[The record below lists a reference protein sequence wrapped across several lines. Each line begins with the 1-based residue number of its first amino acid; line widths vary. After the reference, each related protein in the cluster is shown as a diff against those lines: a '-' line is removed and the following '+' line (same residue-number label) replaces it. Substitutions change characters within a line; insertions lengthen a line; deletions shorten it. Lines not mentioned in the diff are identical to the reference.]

1 MIQEKQRQLNSL
13 MADLYELDKELYV
26 EHKNLQILQRRRDK
40 GEGITP
46 EHFRKQ
52 EEKIARIES
61 SIAQRSTALL
71 HTKDELRNL
80 LNQQQL
86 NLFQQHESRN
96 L

>member
-1 MIQEKQRQLNSL
+1 MIHEKQTQLNSL
-13 MADLYELDKELYV
+13 MADLYELEKELYV

-40 GEGITP
+40 GEGIRP
-46 EHFRKQ
+46 EHFKKQ
-52 EEKIARIES
+52 MEKIERIES
-61 SIAQRSTALL
+61 SITLRSTALL

-96 L
+96 I